1 MPNHK
6 AAKLWFVNIVSF
18 ILFAVLTFS
27 GLTNWL
33 LLPRGYKAAGG
44 FLISLRH
51 FTRQVH
57 EWTAVLFI
65 LVVLVHLVLHRTY
78 IKSNLK
84 KYGLIK

>member
-1 MPNHK
+1 MPSNK
-6 AAKLWFVNIVSF
+6 AAKLWFVNIASF
-18 ILFAVLTFS
+18 ILFSVLTVT

-51 FTRQVH
+51 FLRGVH
-57 EWTAVLFI
+57 KWTAVLFI
-65 LVVLVHLVLHRTY
+65 LVVLVHLVLHWKY

-84 KYGLIK
+84 KHGP

>member
-1 MPNHK
+1 MPSNK
-6 AAKLWFVNIVSF
+6 AAKLWFVNVVSF
-18 ILFAVLTFS
+18 ILFSILTFT

-51 FTRQVH
+51 FLRHVH
-57 EWTAVLFI
+57 EWTAVVFI
-65 LVVLVHLVLHRTY
+65 LVVLVHFVLHWTY

-84 KYGLIK
+84 KHGIIK